1 MPPAMTRQPA
11 AHEPGLDAGSVVD
24 RLTRLTDPA
33 FLAEAG
39 WDPGTRVLSLRSAH
53 PLLGWR
59 ACPSAGCGNALYG
72 RDQECG
78 ACRRASAA
86 EPAAPAGGGP
96 AAGRGMRLVPAP
108 PADGLCQVTAC
119 GRERR
124 ERRYC
129 RAHDERVRVLRSGPS
144 FDEAEWRANEPAIEG
159 PGQVSLHGLRP
170 RAVAEVLYGFQQ
182 RTRSGAATSPAQLRQ
197 VAWELRRARA
207 VSVEDISRRGPHAAP
222 AGALLRQARGQGVP
236 RPGDRDAQ
244 GRVGPCGVRVRWPA
258 HLHRDQPAVAA

>member
-11 AHEPGLDAGSVVD
+11 AHEPGLDAGSVVA
-24 RLTRLTDPA
+24 RLTRLTVPA
-33 FLAEAG
+33 FLAGAG

-144 FDEAEWRANEPAIEG
+144 FDEAGWRANEPAIEG

-170 RAVAEVLYGFQQ
+170 RAVAEVLYGLRQ
-182 RTRSGAATSPAQLRQ
+182 RTRSGAAARRSCARSPGN
-197 VAWELRRARA
+197 
-207 VSVEDISRRGPHAAP
+207 SGGP
-222 AGALLRQARGQGVP
+222 
-236 RPGDRDAQ
+236 
-244 GRVGPCGVRVRWPA
+244 GP
-258 HLHRDQPAVAA
+258 